1 MIFSDGD
8 CKRLPCLCAREG
20 HGKRYPLPAGWERN
34 VMFMDEMQHFMEV
47 ARGEAQPVCTLEDGV
62 RVMKLIS
69 AVHKSQ
75 DTGRL
80 IKL

>member
-1 MIFSDGD
+1 
-8 CKRLPCLCAREG
+8 
-20 HGKRYPLPAGWERN
+20 
-34 VMFMDEMQHFMEV
+34 MFMDEMRHFLEV

-75 DTGRL
+75 ATGRL